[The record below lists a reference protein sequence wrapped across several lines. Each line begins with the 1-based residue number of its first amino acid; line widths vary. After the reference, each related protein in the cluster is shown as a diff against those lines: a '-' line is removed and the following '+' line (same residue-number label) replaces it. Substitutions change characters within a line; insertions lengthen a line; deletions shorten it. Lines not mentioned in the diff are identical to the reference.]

1 MFRLDLIFEMKFIN
15 ADQDEDTLSSIGEL
29 GICGKWKRTNKNCES
44 VCDTVTDCDCETLC
58 LCLWRINIYQAYNII
73 VICLQIKY
81 FLQFKSDYEYFQIG
95 AGVVK
100 DKQDLQPAAK
110 WEIGKSWRKN
120 FWKVFWCTGSESN
133 NPRGSLPAKNWIWN
147 HFFFS
152 TLWKFVGLVCWMEVV
167 VTLS

>member
-1 MFRLDLIFEMKFIN
+1 M
-15 ADQDEDTLSSIGEL
+15 
-29 GICGKWKRTNKNCES
+29 
-44 VCDTVTDCDCETLC
+44 
-58 LCLWRINIYQAYNII
+58 CLWRINIYQAYNII

-120 FWKVFWCTGSESN
+120 LWKVFWCTGSESN
-133 NPRGSLPAKNWIWN
+133 DPRGSLPAENWIWSD
-147 HFFFS
+147 FFFS
-152 TLWKFVGLVCWMEVV
+152 TLWKYVGLVCWMEVV
-167 VTLS
+167 VTLSSWSNEVIGLGLTCYPHIRYGSQAPTYQASLLQLPTELWDYCLPSYLP